1 MALLAASL
9 SLYRA
14 KSREVAFPKGEPK
27 LCPSELSI
35 CTFMNSLTI
44 CYHNDSTTAVL
55 MANNKTVSPIEM
67 ERVYVCMYILGRGGG
82 ILKEYNTKF
91 FKCQCKIW

>member
-14 KSREVAFPKGEPK
+14 KSREVVFPKGKPK

-35 CTFMNSLTI
+35 CTFRNSLTI

-55 MANNKTVSPIEM
+55 MANNKTVSTIEM
-67 ERVYVCMYILGRGGG
+67 EHVSLHVYIGEGGRDP
-82 ILKEYNTKF
+82 
-91 FKCQCKIW
+91 